1 MLSEILRNIFLNHD
15 LSEIPMK
22 LNIENYMIF
31 VFEPL
36 PELKKQ
42 EYYVIIESMEQSE
55 EATNFIFDELSD
67 LLFEKIRIS
76 DNIESYFVKN
86 CTLIICCEKSKT
98 SNKLILSIE
107 EDPYNFK
114 KNIITYTK
122 GEITSLNET
131 INKTDSTLKLT
142 NEQINN
148 ILNGESGNLFRSF
161 KEKSSNINSYY
172 SLLLKI
178 VSKVPFATYQ
188 PAKKSLH
195 DLDGDIEKELT
206 KEQQILYLKALDI
219 DLNASDKEIEDLIL
233 NL

>member
-1 MLSEILRNIFLNHD
+1 MLSEILRNIFINHKFA
-15 LSEIPMK
+15 EVPTN
-22 LNIENYMIF
+22 LNIDNYKLSIF
-31 VFEPL
+31 KPL
-36 PELKKQ
+36 PELEKQ
-42 EYYVIIESMEQSE
+42 EYFAIIESLEQSE
-55 EATNFIFDELSD
+55 AATHFIFDELSD
-67 LLFEKIRIS
+67 LLFEKLRTL
-76 DNIESYFVKN
+76 DNIESYFIKN

-114 KNIITYTK
+114 KNIITYTN
-122 GEITSLNET
+122 GEITSLNEI
-131 INKTDSTLKLT
+131 INTQELNLT

-148 ILNGESGNLFRSF
+148 IINGESGNLFRSF

-172 SLLLKI
+172 SLILKI
-178 VSKVPFATYQ
+178 VAKIPFITYT

-206 KEQQILYLKALDI
+206 KEQQALYLKSLDI
-219 DLNASDKEIEDLIL
+219 DLNASDKEIEALIL